1 MTVLVTGATGRLGP
15 RLVAR
20 LQAEGRPVRVL
31 TRRPFRADAMFPS
44 GVDVHEWHPGSEPVP
59 PAAVEGV
66 SAVINLM
73 GEPFAAP
80 ASALRLERMRASRVE
95 TAAKLV
101 AALAGPRRPVRL
113 VCVSVALPPLGAA
126 RDAEIDDTVV
136 GEPASPLAT
145 DLAAAEAM
153 AVAGRAKGLS
163 VVFVRLGLLLAP
175 GEPWRR
181 LVRLARLG
189 LMPPLAGAHVP
200 VIDPEDAVAMLSALA
215 ARNDLDGIVHGM
227 APTPLAGDDL
237 ARLVASA
244 RLLPIGCR
252 LPQAIAMRL
261 LGPLAPALLC
271 RSRLM
276 PRRLLAA
283 GASFLHP
290 DPLPGATRTIAAVVA
305 EEAWPW
311 RLTSWGRQA
320 AASPKTARE
329 AREPSVST
337 PADAKGEQ
345 PADGPA
351 KGG

>member
-1 MTVLVTGATGRLGP
+1 M
-15 RLVAR
+15 
-20 LQAEGRPVRVL
+20 RVL
-31 TRRPFRADAMFPS
+31 TRRPFRADAMFPP

-66 SAVINLM
+66 AAVINLM

-80 ASALRLERMRASRVE
+80 ATALRLERMRASRVE

-113 VCVSVALPPLGAA
+113 VAVSVALPPLGAGPG
-126 RDAEIDDTVV
+126 AEIDDTVI
-136 GEPASPLAT
+136 GQPASPLAT

-189 LMPPLAGAHVP
+189 LMPPIAGSLIP
-200 VIDPEDAVAMLSALA
+200 VIDPDDAVAMLSALA
-215 ARNDLDGIVHGM
+215 ARTDLDGVVHGVS
-227 APTPLAGDDL
+227 PVPLAGADL
-237 ARLVASA
+237 ARLIAAA
-244 RLLPIGCR
+244 RLLPVGCK
-252 LPQAIAMRL
+252 LPQTLALRL

-271 RSRLM
+271 RSHLV
-276 PRRLLAA
+276 PRRLIAA
-283 GASFLHP
+283 GARFEHP
-290 DPLPGATRTIAAVVA
+290 DPLPGIASTIAAILA
-305 EEAWPW
+305 EHARPASWLGGLGPIALPW
-311 RLTSWGRQA
+311 SRRDRAPETSA
-320 AASPKTARE
+320 P
-329 AREPSVST
+329 P
-337 PADAKGEQ
+337 DAGQDK

-351 KGG
+351 KSG